1 MVLPVVHSTIQR
13 LIGPL
18 DKAADMILSS
28 YLEEFEGEW
37 LESDLEE
44 IGAFIE
50 YRLRGFFKSEPEDP
64 NSGWGN

>member
-1 MVLPVVHSTIQR
+1 MRLPVAYKTIQR

-18 DKAADMILSS
+18 DRAADLILDA

-50 YRLRGFFKSEPEDP
+50 YRLRGFFQPEPDYP
-64 NSGWGN
+64 DSGWDN